1 VKRKRRTRSRKARAR
16 SSRAFGP
23 CVYVL
28 RDPRDNSIRYVGLS
42 TNPAVRF
49 ARHLERVTDQ
59 HCGRWIAS
67 VLASGHIPVMEIVAR
82 LDTLERAQVMEME
95 LIAKLRSAGMQLC
108 NHTDG
113 GETGS

>member
-1 VKRKRRTRSRKARAR
+1 M
-16 SSRAFGP
+16 
-23 CVYVL
+23 
-28 RDPRDNSIRYVGLS
+28 
-42 TNPAVRF
+42 
-49 ARHLERVTDQ
+49 
-59 HCGRWIAS
+59 
-67 VLASGHIPVMEIVAR
+67 LASGHIPVMEIVAR